1 MDWINR
7 NPWFNTCRSWVS
19 AFMLNRMPCTS
30 IKPLLLFMTIIIPY
44 RWLVIINVKSA
55 ERSRGTTGEQW
66 TLYWMVE
73 IRFYVVSVLS
83 GHYLTNGSCTGIQS
97 TFIYYH
103 VTLKKPINPIVCCCF
118 VNVSAQCNAGT
129 KNANSPIFE
138 CLFNL

>member
-1 MDWINR
+1 MIQYMPLLGECVHAKSDALHLNWAFTTTYDNYYTLPMTGNINR
-7 NPWFNTCRSWVS
+7 
-19 AFMLNRMPCTS
+19 
-30 IKPLLLFMTIIIPY
+30 
-44 RWLVIINVKSA
+44 KSA
-55 ERSRGTTGEQW
+55 ERSSGTTGEQW

-97 TFIYYH
+97 IFIYYH
-103 VTLKKPINPIVCCCF
+103 VTLKKPINSIVCCCF